1 MITGSS
7 GSGKTT
13 LLDRVCGL
21 LAEEHSQWQV
31 TCDQQHWSF
40 SGVAG
45 ASPVLSHVIRPL
57 LASAPRWLPGGPHTL
72 LLALYL
78 AGFPGLYLY
87 MFAQRKKVLGGGR
100 AQKKKEQRS

>member
-1 MITGSS
+1 MLGELGVCFRAIP
-7 GSGKTT
+7 T
-13 LLDRVCGL
+13 LLAGG
-21 LAEEHSQWQV
+21 
-31 TCDQQHWSF
+31 F

-57 LASAPRWLPGGPHTL
+57 LASAPRWLPGGPHML
-72 LLALYL
+72 LLALCL